1 MTLSRGALLLVALLA
16 GAAPALAQELE
27 PRAYSISP
35 VGVNIVVAG
44 YTYNSGDVTFAPALP
59 VEDASA
65 HINTGV
71 LAYVRTLGLLG
82 RSSSIAVSIPYIKGD
97 LQGKYI
103 GEFARVDRS
112 GLADPRLR
120 FVINL
125 YGAPR
130 MDLREF
136 AAYRQR
142 TNIGFSLNVVA
153 PLGQYDPT
161 KLVNLGSNRWSFK
174 PEIAISQRWN
184 RWILEIYAGVW
195 MFTDNDDFYGG
206 RLRQQQA
213 IGSTQFHLVYTLSPR
228 AWVAVNANFY
238 TGGETIVDGNKNFDL
253 QKNSRVGATFA
264 VPLDARQ
271 ALKFN
276 YSRGAFTTIGA
287 DFHSFSVGYQFL
299 WGAGL

>member
-1 MTLSRGALLLVALLA
+1 MTLPRCLLLLVALLA
-16 GAAPALAQELE
+16 GATPAFAQELE

-71 LAYVRTLGLLG
+71 LAYVRTLGLFG
-82 RSSSIAVSIPYIKGD
+82 RSSSLAISIPYVVGD
-97 LQGKYI
+97 LQGQYI
-103 GEFARVDRS
+103 GEFTRVDRS
-112 GLADPRLR
+112 GMADPRLR

-130 MDLREF
+130 MNLREF

-142 TNIGFSLNVVA
+142 TNVSFSLTAVA
-153 PLGQYDPT
+153 PLGQYDPD
-161 KLVNLGSNRWSFK
+161 KLINLGSNRWSIK
-174 PEIAISQRWN
+174 PEIALSHRWD

-213 IGSTQFHLVYTLSPR
+213 IGSTQIHLVYSVTPR
-228 AWVAVNANFY
+228 AWIAVNANFY
-238 TGGETIVDGNKNFDL
+238 TGGETTVDGNKNFDL
-253 QKNSRVGATFA
+253 QKNSRVGATLA
-264 VPLDARQ
+264 VPVTARQ

-287 DFHSFSVGYQFL
+287 DFNSFSVGYQFL